1 VILLELPDTLS
12 NPLLWLAFSC
22 FLLAIAL
29 TAVLM
34 AALPTLLELA
44 RMSRS
49 AEKLLDTLNRELP
62 QTLEALRM
70 TGSELSELTEEVSE
84 GVQSASR
91 TVQRMDQG
99 VASVQKQAQTV
110 GRATRSAFVGFKAAW
125 KTLLQPSTVAA
136 SAVEEETETVEE
148 ETVEKTEQPISSTD
162 AEEQVESREVNGDGA
177 IAPAALHKS
186 PSSAPLPLPEAAA
199 ESAPAVENAN
209 AEM

>member
-1 VILLELPDTLS
+1 MILLELPDALS

-44 RMSRS
+44 RLSRS

-62 QTLEALRM
+62 QTLEALKM
-70 TGSELSELTEEVSE
+70 TGSELSELTGEVSE

-125 KTLLQPSTVAA
+125 KTLLQPLTDEDVVEE
-136 SAVEEETETVEE
+136 VEEEALETA
-148 ETVEKTEQPISSTD
+148 EQPPGYSD
-162 AEEQVESREVNGDGA
+162 AEEKMKNGVVNGDEA
-177 IAPAALHKS
+177 IAPVTPHQS
-186 PSSAPLPLPEAAA
+186 PASIPLPPPDAAA
-199 ESAPAVENAN
+199 ESAPEVENAN

>member
-1 VILLELPDTLS
+1 MILLELPDALS

-44 RMSRS
+44 RLSRS

-62 QTLEALRM
+62 QTLEALKM
-70 TGSELSELTEEVSE
+70 TGSELSELTGEVSE

-125 KTLLQPSTVAA
+125 KTLLQPPTDEDVGDDI
-136 SAVEEETETVEE
+136 EEEATGT
-148 ETVEKTEQPISSTD
+148 TEQPLGSSD
-162 AEEQVESREVNGDGA
+162 AEEKMENGGVNGDGA
-177 IAPAALHKS
+177 IAPVTSPQS
-186 PSSAPLPLPEAAA
+186 PSSIPLQPPEVAA
-199 ESAPAVENAN
+199 ETNIKSG
-209 AEM
+209 

>member
-1 VILLELPDTLS
+1 MILLELPDALS

-44 RMSRS
+44 RVSRS

-62 QTLEALRM
+62 QTLEALKM

-125 KTLLQPSTVAA
+125 KTLLQPPADEDVGDDI
-136 SAVEEETETVEE
+136 EEEAIEAP
-148 ETVEKTEQPISSTD
+148 EQPLDSSD
-162 AEEQVESREVNGDGA
+162 AEEKRGSSGMNGDGA
-177 IAPAALHKS
+177 IAPVTSPQS
-186 PSSAPLPLPEAAA
+186 PSSIPLQPPDALA
-199 ESAPAVENAN
+199 ESALEVENAN

>member
-1 VILLELPDTLS
+1 MILLELPDALS

-44 RMSRS
+44 RVSRS

-70 TGSELSELTEEVSE
+70 TGSELGELTEEVSE

-91 TVQRMDQG
+91 TVQRVDQSF
-99 VASVQKQAQTV
+99 ASVQKQAQTV
-110 GRATRSAFVGFKAAW
+110 SRATRSAFVGVKAAW
-125 KTLLQPSTVAA
+125 KTFLKPSAA
-136 SAVEEETETVEE
+136 QEFTEA
-148 ETVEKTEQPISSTD
+148 TE
-162 AEEQVESREVNGDGA
+162 
-177 IAPAALHKS
+177 
-186 PSSAPLPLPEAAA
+186 PLPETTDTEEYVEENGIVNGVGAIVPATPHTTSPSVNLPPVA
-199 ESAPAVENAN
+199 EPEESNIKSD
-209 AEM
+209 